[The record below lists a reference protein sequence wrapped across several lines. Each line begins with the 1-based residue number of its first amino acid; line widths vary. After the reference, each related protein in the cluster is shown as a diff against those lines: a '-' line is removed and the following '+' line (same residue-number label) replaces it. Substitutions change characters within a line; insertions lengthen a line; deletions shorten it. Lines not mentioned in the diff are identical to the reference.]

1 MQALRETLLAW
12 YAENGRSH
20 LPWRGSRDP
29 YCIIVSEFM
38 LQQTQVERVIPA
50 YESFVAR
57 FGSFRALAAAERAD
71 VVRAW
76 KGLGYNLRA
85 VRLHELAKT
94 VVERHDGV
102 LPSDVAA
109 LRKLP
114 GIGGYTVAAVRAFA
128 FETDDVA
135 IDVNVRRIVHRL
147 RFGFE
152 YPPKANAIEIDSTAR
167 ALLARGRAHDWNSAL
182 MDLGATTC
190 TARAPKCRSCPLQ
203 PWCAA
208 APLSAETVAEAARE
222 HLQSKR
228 RGPQAVLP
236 FEQTRR
242 YARGRVLDRLREVQP
257 GSKLSEHELETLL
270 AGNGALQ
277 RYPLR
282 EILAGLERD
291 GFVNRDDSGISL
303 R

>member
-1 MQALRETLLAW
+1 MQALRESLLAW
-12 YAENGRSH
+12 YAERGRSH

-29 YCIIVSEFM
+29 YHIIVSEFM
-38 LQQTQVERVIPA
+38 LQQTQVERVLEA
-50 YESFVAR
+50 YAR
-57 FGSFRALAAAERAD
+57 FIERFDSFRALAAAERAD

-85 VRLHELAKT
+85 VRLHELAKA
-94 VVERHDGV
+94 VVERHAGV
-102 LPSDVAA
+102 LPSDKPS
-109 LRKLP
+109 LRTLP
-114 GIGGYTVAAVRAFA
+114 GIGPYTVAAVRAFA
-128 FETDDVA
+128 FECDDAA

-152 YPPKANAIEIDSTAR
+152 YPPKANATEIDSTAR
-167 ALLARGRAHDWNSAL
+167 ALLARGRAYDWNSAL
-182 MDLGATTC
+182 MDLGATIC
-190 TARAPKCRSCPLQ
+190 TARAPKCGECPLR

-222 HLQSKR
+222 HLQTKR

-242 YARGRVLDRLREVQP
+242 YARGRVLDRLREIAP
-257 GSKLSEHELETLL
+257 GTKLSERDLEATL

-277 RYPLR
+277 RYPLSD
-282 EILAGLERD
+282 ILSGLERD
-291 GFVNRDDSGISL
+291 GFVSRDESGISL